1 MNWRCVR
8 LRRGFV
14 PYLEGSLA
22 RRDAEGLEKHLA
34 RCPRCGQLLDRL
46 RAGHEAGRQFGR
58 IGPEIGP
65 RPPAFEELRAA
76 IGPARDG
83 RGLPSRPAGAFL
95 RALAAPTA
103 VRVLILLV
111 LAQTV
116 LLVAIY
122 RKTLWR
128 AGGRAAISLVNGQV
142 QDFTPL
148 RITEFSSNTKSSI
161 VTEGIVRDV
170 YFDKEEKTLHIKLV
184 DIQQPSEPFVICEVR
199 SPAGMVIPREGS
211 RVRVYGMARYDPQP
225 GRGWHEVNPVM
236 TIAVLNR

>member
-1 MNWRCVR
+1 MSWRCFR

-14 PYLEGSLA
+14 PYLEGGLPP
-22 RRDAEGLEKHLA
+22 REAERLEKHLA
-34 RCPRCGQLLDRL
+34 RCRRCGELLDRL

-58 IGPEIGP
+58 IGPEIGH
-65 RPPAFEELRAA
+65 RPPAFGELRAV

-83 RGLPSRPAGAFL
+83 QGLPVRPAGAFL
-95 RALAAPTA
+95 RALTTPLA
-103 VRVLILLV
+103 VRVLITLV
-111 LAQTV
+111 LAQSA
-116 LLVAIY
+116 LFLVTY

-128 AGGRAAISLVNGQV
+128 AGGQAAVSLVTGDI

-148 RITEFSSNTKSSI
+148 RITEFSSDTKSPV

-184 DIQQPSEPFVICEVR
+184 DIQQKSEPFVICEIR

-211 RVRVYGMARYDPQP
+211 RVRVYGMARYDSQP
-225 GRGWHEVNPVM
+225 GRGWNEVNPVM
-236 TIAVLNR
+236 TIAVLKH